1 MKTYQNYI
9 NGAWHAGSGTFDNIN
24 PSDDSVF
31 GKQANATASDAK
43 DAVAAAQAAAAGWAA
58 MPGSQRA
65 KLIRKVG
72 NIIQSRIPSIVGQL
86 MEETGAWIG
95 IAKFQAG
102 HNPDFWYAGAALAY
116 QVSGETIPSDHG
128 KTSMVVREPLG
139 VVSVITPWNV
149 PLLLGA
155 RSVAGIMA
163 IGNTVVLKPSELSP
177 ITGGVIIAEACEEA
191 GIPPGVFNM
200 VACSR
205 ERVQEVGKVIVED
218 PRVKAVSF
226 TGSPAVG
233 KQIGA
238 TCGGLLKKVSLEL
251 GGKDALVILD
261 DADMNKAVE
270 GATFGSFMHQG
281 QICMA
286 TKRIFVPSALE
297 EEFTQRYLAN
307 VKRLGTGDVKAM
319 NKPIGPLINRNQVDK
334 LLAQIKDATAKGA
347 TVLTGGTANGN
358 FMEATVLKGVTKDM
372 TTYAEESFGPLT
384 SIYTY
389 DDLEDALAIVN
400 DIPLGLSSSVH
411 SKDEEK
417 AFQVAKRINSG
428 MAHINCNTINDDPH
442 APFGGEGDSGMGR
455 YGGKATIETFTKTRW
470 MTLEKGGRHFP
481 PPFKEK
487 AG

>member
-9 NGAWHAGSGTFDNIN
+9 NGVWESGTDTFNNIN
-24 PSDDSVF
+24 PSDDSLF
-31 GKQANATASDAK
+31 AQQANGTASDAER
-43 DAVAAAQAAAAGWAA
+43 AVKAAHEAQKSWAA
-58 MPGSQRA
+58 MPAYQRA
-65 KLIRKVG
+65 KLVHKVG
-72 NIIQSRIPSIVGQL
+72 DIIQSRIPEIVNLL

-95 IAKFQAG
+95 ISKFQAG

-116 QVSGETIPSDHG
+116 QVSGEVIPSDHG
-128 KTSMVVREPLG
+128 KTSMVIREPLG

-155 RSVAGIMA
+155 RTVAGILA

-177 ITGGVIIAEACEEA
+177 ITGGVIIAEACEAA
-191 GIPPGVFNM
+191 GIPPGVINM

-205 ERVQEVGKVIVED
+205 ANVQEVGSVLVED

-226 TGSPAVG
+226 TGSPVVG

-238 TCGGLLKKVSLEL
+238 KCGALLKKASLEL
-251 GGKDALVILD
+251 GGKDALVILE
-261 DADMNKAVE
+261 DADINKAVE

-297 EEFTQRYLAN
+297 QEFTERYYCQC
-307 VKRLGTGDVKAM
+307 KQTLGTGDVKAM
-319 NKPIGPLINRNQVDK
+319 NKPIGPLINRQQVDK
-334 LLAQIKDATAKGA
+334 LLHQVEDAKAKGA
-347 TVLTGGTANGN
+347 TVLTGGNATGN

-372 TTYAEESFGPLT
+372 ATYREESFGPLT
-384 SIYTY
+384 AIYSY
-389 DDLEDALAIVN
+389 DNLEDALAIVN

-442 APFGGEGDSGMGR
+442 APFGGEGDSGLGR
-455 YGGKATIETFTKTRW
+455 YGGKATIQMFTKTRW
-470 MTLEKGGRHFP
+470 MTIEKGRATFSSA
-481 PPFKEK
+481 F
-487 AG
+487 